1 MEIKKPALL
10 KLVSGKYLTLLLY
23 QRRPDVGKKEKTQ
36 AEYLLEELRVI
47 PKLIEQL
54 KLDIE
59 ATRSSVL
66 SSPQWSDMKVSGGIR
81 QSQTDKNVSIID
93 VSDYNLAEI
102 EKLVQRKQEIIDI
115 IMQMPDITQRHVLIT
130 TFVNCQTYDEAI
142 DRLEMNRNTY
152 YAIKR
157 KAIENLNDLL
167 NNTTIVL

>member
-1 MEIKKPALL
+1 M
-10 KLVSGKYLTLLLY
+10 
-23 QRRPDVGKKEKTQ
+23 GKKEKTQ

-115 IMQMPDITQRHVLIT
+115 IMQLPDITQRHVLIT

>member
-1 MEIKKPALL
+1 M
-10 KLVSGKYLTLLLY
+10 
-23 QRRPDVGKKEKTQ
+23 
-36 AEYLLEELRVI
+36 
-47 PKLIEQL
+47 
-54 KLDIE
+54 
-59 ATRSSVL
+59 
-66 SSPQWSDMKVSGGIR
+66 SGGIR

-115 IMQMPDITQRHVLIT
+115 IMQMPDITQRHVLVT

-157 KAIENLNDLL
+157 KAIENLNDFL
-167 NNTTIVL
+167 

>member
-1 MEIKKPALL
+1 M
-10 KLVSGKYLTLLLY
+10 
-23 QRRPDVGKKEKTQ
+23 GKKEKTQ

-93 VSDYNLAEI
+93 ISDYNLAEI

-115 IMQMPDITQRHVLIT
+115 IMQMPDIVQRHILIT
-130 TFVNCQTYDEAI
+130 TYARCESFEEA
-142 DRLEMNRNTY
+142 RLVLGIGKDKY
-152 YAIKR
+152 YTIKR
-157 KAIENLNDLL
+157 KGVASLDKLL
-167 NNTTIVL
+167 KTDKIGQNKE

>member
-1 MEIKKPALL
+1 M
-10 KLVSGKYLTLLLY
+10 
-23 QRRPDVGKKEKTQ
+23 GKKERTQ

-66 SSPQWSDMKVSGGIR
+66 SSPQWSDMKVQGGLKR
-81 QSQTDKNVSIID
+81 AQDDKNIAIID

-115 IMQMPDITQRHVLIT
+115 IMRLPDMVQRHVLIT
-130 TFVNCQTYDEAI
+130 TYARCESFEEA
-142 DRLEMNRNTY
+142 RLVLGIGKDKY
-152 YAIKR
+152 YTIKR
-157 KAIENLNDLL
+157 KGVASLDKILKNRQNR
-167 NNTTIVL
+167 TK

>member
-1 MEIKKPALL
+1 M
-10 KLVSGKYLTLLLY
+10 
-23 QRRPDVGKKEKTQ
+23 GKKEKTQ

-115 IMQMPDITQRHVLIT
+115 IMQMPDITQRHVLVT